1 MPTRDTTAHRPR
13 STPVTGVSR
22 PVGTLTH
29 VLIRWHIQV
38 GNIVISERIVIN
50 FDVFDFELSES
61 DMASAIPT
69 VSLNDGNTI
78 PVIGLGV
85 AELSEEE
92 TERAVTAALE
102 AGYRSIDTA
111 SAYGNE
117 AAVGRAIAASGVPR
131 SELFVTTKLATGD
144 QGFQS
149 SQDACKASLDRL
161 GLDYVDLYLIHWPA
175 GEQGAY
181 IDSWGGLMNSRA
193 VGHTRS
199 IGVANF
205 HDEHLSNIVD
215 LSFVS
220 PVVNQIELHPLL
232 NQAALRAVNAE
243 RDVVTEAYSPLGVG
257 QLLDNATV
265 ASVAQAHGKSPAQA
279 LIRWSIQ
286 LGNVVIPRSASPE
299 RINENLDVF
308 DFELT
313 DDEMATLNGL
323 DDGTRFRPNPDTYTG
338 T

>member
-1 MPTRDTTAHRPR
+1 MMSA
-13 STPVTGVSR
+13 
-22 PVGTLTH
+22 
-29 VLIRWHIQV
+29 
-38 GNIVISERIVIN
+38 
-50 FDVFDFELSES
+50 
-61 DMASAIPT
+61 AAIPT
-69 VSLNDGNTI
+69 VSLNDGYTI

-85 AELSEEE
+85 AELSEDE
-92 TERAVTAALE
+92 TERAVSAALE

-117 AAVGRAIAASGVPR
+117 DAVGRAIAASGVPR
-131 SELFVTTKLATGD
+131 SELFVTTKLATQD

-175 GEQGAY
+175 GEHGAY
-181 IDSWGGLMNSRA
+181 IDSWAGLMKSRE

-205 HDEHLSNIVD
+205 HDEHLSNIID
-215 LSFVS
+215 LSFVT

-257 QLLDNATV
+257 QLLGNPAV

-299 RINENLDVF
+299 RIKENLDVF

>member
-1 MPTRDTTAHRPR
+1 MT
-13 STPVTGVSR
+13 
-22 PVGTLTH
+22 
-29 VLIRWHIQV
+29 
-38 GNIVISERIVIN
+38 
-50 FDVFDFELSES
+50 
-61 DMASAIPT
+61 SAIPT
-69 VSLNDGNTI
+69 VTLNDDYTM
-78 PVIGLGV
+78 PVLGLGV

-92 TERAVTAALE
+92 TERAVSAALD

-117 AAVGRAIAASGVPR
+117 AAVGRAIAASGVSR
-131 SELFVTTKLATGD
+131 SELYVTTKLATQD

-149 SQDACKASLDRL
+149 SQDACKASLERL

-181 IDSWGGLMNSRA
+181 IDSWGGLLKSRED
-193 VGHTRS
+193 GHTRS

-205 HDEHLSNIVD
+205 HEEHLSNIID
-215 LSFVS
+215 LSFVL

-232 NQAALRAVNAE
+232 NQAALRAVNAG
-243 RDVVTEAYSPLGVG
+243 RDVTTEAYSPLGVG
-257 QLLDNATV
+257 RLLDNPAIT
-265 ASVAQAHGKSPAQA
+265 SVAQAHVKTPAQI

-286 LGNVVIPRSASPE
+286 LGNIVIPRSASPE
-299 RINENLDVF
+299 RIKENLDVF

-313 DDEMATLNGL
+313 DDEMATINGL
-323 DDGTRFRPNPDTYTG
+323 DDGTRFRPDPDTYTG

>member
-1 MPTRDTTAHRPR
+1 MMSA
-13 STPVTGVSR
+13 
-22 PVGTLTH
+22 
-29 VLIRWHIQV
+29 
-38 GNIVISERIVIN
+38 
-50 FDVFDFELSES
+50 
-61 DMASAIPT
+61 AAIPT
-69 VSLNDGNTI
+69 VPLNDGNTI

-92 TERAVTAALE
+92 TERAVSAALE

-181 IDSWGGLMNSRA
+181 IDSWGGLMTSRA
-193 VGHTRS
+193 AGRTRS

-205 HDEHLSNIVD
+205 HDEHLSNIID

-257 QLLDNATV
+257 RLLDNPAV

-299 RINENLDVF
+299 RIKENLDVF

-313 DDEMATLNGL
+313 DDEMAKLNGL
-323 DDGTRFRPNPDTYTG
+323 DDGTRFRPDPDTYTG

>member
-1 MPTRDTTAHRPR
+1 MMSA
-13 STPVTGVSR
+13 
-22 PVGTLTH
+22 
-29 VLIRWHIQV
+29 
-38 GNIVISERIVIN
+38 
-50 FDVFDFELSES
+50 
-61 DMASAIPT
+61 AAIPT
-69 VSLNDGNTI
+69 VPLNDGNTI

-92 TERAVTAALE
+92 TERAVSAALE

-111 SAYGNE
+111 AAYGNE

-181 IDSWGGLMNSRA
+181 IDSWGGLMTSRA
-193 VGHTRS
+193 AGRTRS

-205 HDEHLSNIVD
+205 HDEHLSNIID

-257 QLLDNATV
+257 RLLDNPAV

-286 LGNVVIPRSASPE
+286 IGNVVIPRSASPE
-299 RINENLDVF
+299 RIKENLDVF

-313 DDEMATLNGL
+313 DDEMAKLNGL
-323 DDGTRFRPNPDTYTG
+323 DDGTRFRPDPDTYTG